1 MFTQVY
7 LTSRQKMN
15 GCFFQSVVR
24 KLPPVKLSPIK
35 LHPGKM
41 PQTNSPWF
49 SVTVSVR
56 VGGNLPGSN
65 FPRGVFL
72 VLFQQEKQFWRQ

>member
-1 MFTQVY
+1 MFMQVY

-15 GCFFQSVVR
+15 GSFFQSVVR
-24 KLPPVKLSPIK
+24 KLSPVKL
-35 LHPGKM
+35 LPGKM

-49 SVTVSVR
+49 SVTVRVR

-72 VLFQQEKQFWRQ
+72 VLFQQEKQFWQQ